1 MSRSGTWSVRVQTVE
16 KHRKHESCFYF
27 EFQTVPHRLILEK
40 FRRQIEFPLIGFHLS
55 FINRLRRELLKRPPY
70 RAVFKSYIKHS
81 HCLLRSRV
89 GKINFTLLFRLHGMA
104 REYEEDAFKT
114 STTIEALFTRM
125 FYWKIIKKLVRW
137 MPGECFIEFIIVFVT
152 IFLYFLIWLN
162 IFPFNGASFI
172 IYLNLIAALFTVCC
186 RFNSFLLS
194 QTRFFFWSPDSN
206 EARDFLCRR
215 RDLKD

>member
-1 MSRSGTWSVRVQTVE
+1 
-16 KHRKHESCFYF
+16 
-27 EFQTVPHRLILEK
+27 
-40 FRRQIEFPLIGFHLS
+40 
-55 FINRLRRELLKRPPY
+55 
-70 RAVFKSYIKHS
+70 
-81 HCLLRSRV
+81 
-89 GKINFTLLFRLHGMA
+89 
-104 REYEEDAFKT
+104 
-114 STTIEALFTRM
+114 
-125 FYWKIIKKLVRW
+125 

-206 EARDFLCRR
+206 EAKDFLCRKEIWKIKR
-215 RDLKD
+215 LCRVGVDWNVMSLSGWLNLHNLQRNLLSHDIKNELPKIKIKATKNQHESDKWNCATKDVDLDEAQSGTKIDFKTFLSISHHAILSLLFHLIESKQRNQLYVVGGYEINCIIKNRFKCMK